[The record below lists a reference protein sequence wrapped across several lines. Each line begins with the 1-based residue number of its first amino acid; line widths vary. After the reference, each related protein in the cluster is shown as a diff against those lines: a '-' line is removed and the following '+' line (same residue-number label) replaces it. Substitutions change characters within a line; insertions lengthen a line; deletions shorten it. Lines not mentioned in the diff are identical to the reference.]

1 MEFNQL
7 ESFISVVKNNSFSY
21 AAKELYTTQPT
32 VSNNIKNLEKELN
45 TTLLDRTSKTI
56 SLTDS
61 GKLFY
66 KYAVELINI
75 RDKAKFTISEHSG
88 MVEGEIVIC
97 ASSIPEEYVLPYII
111 KGFSKVYPKVSFS
124 VTHKNSK
131 DVIDDIIEGKLNF
144 GIVGAQYNSEL
155 LEYIDFY
162 EDELI
167 LCVPNI
173 DKYSLSDSEYL
184 DINNL
189 YFEKF
194 IFRKSGSGTRKL
206 IEQKLLEKCIKV
218 DDLNIVS
225 YVDSNEMIKKMIELN
240 LGISFISQIAV
251 KNEVDLGLVKALNIK
266 DLNLKRN
273 FYFVHSKKRT
283 LSPLVEAF
291 KNYII
296 NYKYLS

>member
-32 VSNNIKNLEKELN
+32 VSNNIKNLEKELK

-56 SLTDS
+56 TLTDS
-61 GKLFY
+61 GKIFY

-75 RDKAKFTISEHSG
+75 RDKAKFTISEHAG
-88 MVEGEIVIC
+88 KVEGEIEIC

-111 KGFSKVYPKVSFS
+111 KDFSKVYPKVFFS
-124 VTHKNSK
+124 ITHKNSK
-131 DVIDDIIEGKLNF
+131 EVIDDIIKGKINF

-167 LCVPNI
+167 LCVPNN
-173 DKYSLSDSEYL
+173 DRYSMLNSF

-206 IEQKLLEKCIKV
+206 IEQKLLEKCIEV
-218 DDLNIVS
+218 DNLNIVS

-296 NYKYLS
+296 NYKNLS